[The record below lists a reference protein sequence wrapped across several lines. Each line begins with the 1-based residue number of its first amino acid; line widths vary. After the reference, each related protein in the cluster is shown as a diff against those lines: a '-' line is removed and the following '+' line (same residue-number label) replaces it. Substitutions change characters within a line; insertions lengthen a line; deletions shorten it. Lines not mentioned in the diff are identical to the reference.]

1 MSASDNVAAIFRFK
15 VAEGKLEEAEQV
27 LAELVTAAT
36 EEEAATLV
44 YAVHRLRDEPRAFV
58 LYELYAGEEG
68 FAAHAKGDRMKA
80 AGARLAPLM
89 EGRGDVV
96 FLRPLEAKGLPLR

>member
-1 MSASDNVAAIFRFK
+1 MRASDSVAAMFRFT

-27 LAELVTAAT
+27 LAELVRAAT
-36 EEEAATLV
+36 EEEAGTVV

-58 LYELYAGEEG
+58 LYELYTSEEG

-80 AGARLAPLM
+80 AGAKLAPLM
-89 EGRGDVV
+89 EGRGEVV
-96 FLRPLEAKGLPLR
+96 FLRPLEAKGLPVH